1 LSDDNH
7 ARPREISIAER
18 VFQPI
23 ENAAAI
29 LAGALMVLAM
39 VLTTA
44 DALLRYTINRPLN
57 FNYFLTE
64 YYLMVGIV
72 CLPMAWAFRTGGYIR
87 ISFLLSALPEGLGT
101 WLLRVGLIVSAF
113 YSGWLA
119 WLGGLN
125 WHDAWVTNAVD
136 IGVID
141 WPWSWSWL
149 PVPVGM
155 GLLTLRLVLTALGPA
170 AELNIAH
177 DSVEDAV

>member
-1 LSDDNH
+1 MSDGNH
-7 ARPREISIAER
+7 ARQGEIATVER
-18 VFQPI
+18 LFQPI

-29 LAGALMVLAM
+29 LAGALVVLAM

-87 ISFLLSALPEGLGT
+87 ISFLLSALPNGLGN
-101 WLLRVGLIVSAF
+101 WLLRAGLIASAV
-113 YSGWLA
+113 YSAALA

-125 WHDAWVTNAVD
+125 WHDAWVTKAAD

-170 AELNIAH
+170 ADLNIAH
-177 DSVEDAV
+177 DGVEDAV